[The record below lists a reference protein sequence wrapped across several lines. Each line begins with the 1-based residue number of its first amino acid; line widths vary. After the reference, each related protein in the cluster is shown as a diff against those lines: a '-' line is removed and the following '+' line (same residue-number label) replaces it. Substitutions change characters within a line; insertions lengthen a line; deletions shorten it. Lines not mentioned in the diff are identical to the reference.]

1 VTDKTSREILDGINA
16 AIRETAALAAAG
28 KLDVVA
34 GMLGPVLRPL
44 PESSTPERAKPKSAR
59 EILDGIAKAI
69 EETRRDV
76 AELDLAEL
84 DLAELDLAEL
94 DLAELDLADIDP
106 NPRTSGGN

>member
-1 VTDKTSREILDGINA
+1 MDGIDA

-44 PESSTPERAKPKSAR
+44 PVPPPTPGSKPKSSR

-69 EETRRDV
+69 EETRREI
-76 AELDLAEL
+76 AELES
-84 DLAELDLAEL
+84 EE
-94 DLAELDLADIDP
+94 
-106 NPRTSGGN
+106 RSGTSSGN